1 VDYHEVSG
9 LLVRVSD
16 PDRMAAQV
24 QRFIQGNAP
33 TPVYARVRPYQDLID
48 PQMRPW
54 KLGATLFVAF
64 GALALAIA
72 AIGLFGVVS
81 YLVTQRTREIGLRL
95 ALGGQPKVIG
105 AEVLGASLRMVVVG
119 LGVGLVAAVAT
130 GRSADS
136 LLFDTTSHDVE
147 VLALAVITLMAVTV
161 VAALLPAWRAARTS
175 PMVAMRTD

>member
-1 VDYHEVSG
+1 VSG

-16 PDRMAAQV
+16 PERMAPQV

-95 ALGGQPKVIG
+95 ALGGTGGTV
-105 AEVLGASLRMVVVG
+105 ARDVVVG
-119 LGVGLVAAVAT
+119 AIKLVAIGLAVGLAGALAS
-130 GRSADS
+130 GRSIES
-136 LLFDTTSHDVE
+136 LLFQTSTYDAG
-147 VLALAVITLMAVTV
+147 VLAAAVGTLLFVTLLA
-161 VAALLPAWRAARTS
+161 AAIPAWRAARTS
-175 PMVAMRTD
+175 PMVALRTE